1 ALRVSTPRQRLQEI
15 WCMNASVTEDND
27 LAALN
32 ELPVRLV
39 FELGRLEL
47 TLAELEVL
55 GPGHVFALGRDQ
67 HQPVDILANGKRI
80 GLGEIVAVGDALG
93 VRVTRLG
100 DA

>member
-1 ALRVSTPRQRLQEI
+1 MS
-15 WCMNASVTEDND
+15 ASVTTTDD
-27 LAALN
+27 PVPLDQ
-32 ELPVRLV
+32 LPVRLM

-47 TLAELEVL
+47 TLAELETL
-55 GPGHVFALGRDQ
+55 GPGHVFALGRDE

-80 GLGEIVAVGDALG
+80 GLGEIIAVGDAIG